1 MSEHIKKS
9 HNKSLLLYHIV
20 CPVKYRRDV
29 FTNEVAETL
38 KKVCLDIGLRYE
50 IHFLEIGT
58 DEDHVHFM
66 IQSVPT
72 FQPQRIV
79 QAVKSITAR
88 RIFKPHPDIKQK
100 LWGGEFWT
108 KGYYINTVG
117 KNGNEEIIANY
128 VKNQGRNY
136 TKLHHNIPTLF
147 EGLV

>member
-88 RIFKPHPDIKQK
+88 RIFKTHPDIKQK